1 VAYGGGQEIKVVLVE
16 AGECVAEVDG
26 DSVGEAGGEAEHP
39 LFASFSELAI
49 CLADLPRCG
58 FC

>member
-1 VAYGGGQEIKVVLVE
+1 VPDGLDDLVDAGVVE
-16 AGECVAEVDG
+16 AGESFLKIHRQAFG
-26 DSVGEAGGEAEHP
+26 DAGGKAQDP
-39 LFASFSELAI
+39 ALRAFSELAI